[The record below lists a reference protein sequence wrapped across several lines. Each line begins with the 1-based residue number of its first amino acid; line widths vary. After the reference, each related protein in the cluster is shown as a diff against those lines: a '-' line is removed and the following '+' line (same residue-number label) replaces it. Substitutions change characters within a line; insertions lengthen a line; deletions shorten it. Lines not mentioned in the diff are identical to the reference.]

1 MSEYKRIHNIPGGIH
16 PEKAPEQIFICKYLL
31 CQIFPYL
38 CGLGKVWEKGM
49 VLSCNMEI
57 FEGNFGFPTN
67 VCNVCMGCCQ
77 HSLKGVGALKKM
89 GGLYKR
95 YVYGNET
102 GWK

>member
-1 MSEYKRIHNIPGGIH
+1 
-16 PEKAPEQIFICKYLL
+16 
-31 CQIFPYL
+31 
-38 CGLGKVWEKGM
+38 
-49 VLSCNMEI
+49 MEI

-67 VCNVCMGCCQ
+67 VCIVCMGCCQ

-102 GWK
+102 G